1 MLSLS
6 IMSDSIKERKATMR
20 KEMLSK
26 RAFLDREK
34 KAQYDNCICLQLWDV
49 VVQNQLRV
57 IHVYVPMASE
67 IDITLFIQK
76 CLDAHL
82 TVIAPKT
89 LKQRKLK
96 HLQLKSMNELES
108 GVFGTK
114 HPAGEEEYTGKL
126 DLIVAPGLAF
136 DKHKYRLGYGA
147 GYYDNFL
154 VHQSSAKKIAIAYPF
169 QLVDEVPI
177 EPHDVSLDDVMT
189 CTKVDL

>member
-1 MLSLS
+1 MT
-6 IMSDSIKERKATMR
+6 DSIKERKAEMR

-26 RAFLDREK
+26 RAFLNREK
-34 KAQYDNCICLQLWDV
+34 KAQYDQCICEQLWDV
-49 VVQNQLRV
+49 VVQNQFQV

-67 IDITLFIQK
+67 IDITAFIQK
-76 CLDAHL
+76 CLDTQL

-96 HLQLKSMNELES
+96 HLQLKSMSELES

-114 HPAGEEEYTGKL
+114 HPIGEEEYSGKL

-136 DKHKYRLGYGA
+136 DEHKFRLGYGA

-154 VHQSSAKKIAIAYPF
+154 IHQPDALKIAIAYPF
-169 QLVDEVPI
+169 QLVEHVPT
-177 EPHDVSLDDVMT
+177 EPHDVCLDTVMT
-189 CTKVDL
+189 CQNIHL